1 MRIAGRKADEADAEG
16 VKTGSR
22 EDLWDKR
29 KSLIWKRMKR
39 EGVMQYETGSSSN
52 TGR

>member
-22 EDLWDKR
+22 EDLWDKNEER
-29 KSLIWKRMKR
+29 RCDAI
-39 EGVMQYETGSSSN
+39 
-52 TGR
+52 

>member
-22 EDLWDKR
+22 EDLWDKKNEER
-29 KSLIWKRMKR
+29 RCDAI
-39 EGVMQYETGSSSN
+39 
-52 TGR
+52 

>member
-22 EDLWDKR
+22 EEVVDMEKNEERRCDA
-29 KSLIWKRMKR
+29 I
-39 EGVMQYETGSSSN
+39 
-52 TGR
+52 